1 VTHAKAFGVLLN
13 TPRNVILDRSEIR
26 HSGQPEKRFL
36 RQIGRSRV
44 TGHSTRQESPY
55 VLRMEI
61 EQLGKIH
68 AAHRKC
74 GSFKPLI
81 VAADN
86 LTPSLG
92 LSKLFTGLGH
102 SLVT

>member
-1 VTHAKAFGVLLN
+1 MCGSSRPLRVQ
-13 TPRNVILDRSEIR
+13 
-26 HSGQPEKRFL
+26 HSGQPEKCFPC
-36 RQIGRSRV
+36 QISRSRI

-55 VLRMEI
+55 ILRMEI
-61 EQLGKIH
+61 KQLNKIH
-68 AAHRKC
+68 AAHREY
-74 GSFKPLI
+74 GSINPLI

-92 LSKLFTGLGH
+92 LSKLFNGFGH